1 MSPWR
6 ARFRRVVFR
15 RTVPLAVAQNPL
27 EVGLSVWAFLAVL
40 NVITGSA
47 PSNALQ
53 ALPDPVE
60 TLWACL
66 MGLAAVAV
74 VVGIVINRFAVIAS
88 GMYLF
93 ATILLSYS
101 FAILSASGWQ
111 RGGSI
116 AAFLAT
122 IGIVCLLRGWWLK
135 EQESALVKEMDRTRR
150 KDA

>member
-6 ARFRRVVFR
+6 SRFRKKVLGRSL
-15 RTVPLAVAQNPL
+15 PLRVAQNPL
-27 EVGLSVWAFLAVL
+27 EVGLSIWALLAVL

-53 ALPDPVE
+53 ALPDAVE

-66 MGLAAVAV
+66 MGLAAVTMV
-74 VVGIVINRFAVIAS
+74 IGLVINRFAVIAT

-93 ATILLSYS
+93 ATILMSYS
-101 FAILSASGWQ
+101 FAILSASGWR

-116 AAFLAT
+116 AAFLAI
-122 IGIVCLLRGWWLK
+122 IGIVCLLRGWWLN
-135 EQESALVKEMDRTRR
+135 EQESALFKEMDRTRR